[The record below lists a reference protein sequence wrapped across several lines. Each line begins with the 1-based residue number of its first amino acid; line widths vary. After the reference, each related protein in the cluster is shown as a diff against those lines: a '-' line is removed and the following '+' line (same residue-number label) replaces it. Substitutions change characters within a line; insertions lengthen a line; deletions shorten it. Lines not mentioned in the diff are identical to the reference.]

1 MFSVTSVAKKLSGLF
16 VSGNFMKKIEYII
29 IMLLVFAAAAW
40 AQEGA
45 EETDP
50 FHPSGSR
57 PATSPAPADGM
68 WGRDPFNS
76 PLAGQ
81 APVSKAPARAGRGMG
96 LTGIIY
102 SADVRLAIING
113 EALREGSVVGDKKI
127 VDIRRRSVVFLNAAG
142 GHEEAALEDFSI
154 RK

>member
-1 MFSVTSVAKKLSGLF
+1 MAMTLT
-16 VSGNFMKKIEYII
+16 
-29 IMLLVFAAAAW
+29 FAAAAW
-40 AQEGA
+40 AQDRA

-50 FHPSGSR
+50 FHPSGNR
-57 PATSPAPADGM
+57 PVTSPAPSDAT

-76 PLAGQ
+76 TLGGK
-81 APVSKAPARAGRGMG
+81 APVSKTPARAGRGSG

-113 EALREGSVVGDKKI
+113 EALREGSVVGDKKV
-127 VDIRRRSVVFLNAAG
+127 VDIRRQSVVLLNSAG
-142 GHEEAALEDFSI
+142 SHEEVVLEDFSI

>member
-1 MFSVTSVAKKLSGLF
+1 
-16 VSGNFMKKIEYII
+16 MKKIGYII
-29 IMLLVFAAAAW
+29 VVMTLTFAAAAW
-40 AQEGA
+40 AQARA

-57 PATSPAPADGM
+57 PVTSHAPIDGM

-76 PLAGQ
+76 PLAGK
-81 APVSKAPARAGRGMG
+81 APVSKAPARAGRGSG

-113 EALREGSVVGDKKI
+113 EALREGSAVGDKKI
-127 VDIRRRSVVFLNAAG
+127 VDIRRQSVVLLNAAG
-142 GHEEAALEDFSI
+142 GHEEVVLEDFSI

>member
-1 MFSVTSVAKKLSGLF
+1 
-16 VSGNFMKKIEYII
+16 MKKIASII
-29 IMLLVFAAAAW
+29 IMLLVFAATAW
-40 AQEGA
+40 AQQGA

-50 FHPSGSR
+50 FHPSGNR
-57 PATSPAPADGM
+57 PVTSPAPSNGT

-76 PLAGQ
+76 PLGGK
-81 APVSKAPARAGRGMG
+81 APVSKAPVHASRGTG

-113 EALREGSVVGDKKI
+113 EALREGSVVGDKKV
-127 VDIRRRSVVFLNAAG
+127 VDIRRQSVVLLNSAG
-142 GHEEAALEDFSI
+142 SHEEVVLEDFSI